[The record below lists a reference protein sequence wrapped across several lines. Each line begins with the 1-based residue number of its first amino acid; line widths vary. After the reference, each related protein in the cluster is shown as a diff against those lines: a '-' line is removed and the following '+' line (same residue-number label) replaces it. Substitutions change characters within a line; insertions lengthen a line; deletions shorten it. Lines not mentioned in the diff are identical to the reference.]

1 MLNSS
6 NPMSQDRR
14 FGAQLGTGILTVAIL
29 VPATVAA
36 ADSRQLTRLSLEEL
50 ASLKVVTV
58 SGRQE
63 ASAEVAGAVYVV
75 TSEEI
80 QATGALTLPDAMRL
94 APGLQA
100 SRIDAD
106 EWALAIRG
114 FASRLSRSVLVVMDG
129 RSLWTPLFAGVFW
142 GTQDTLLEDVAQI
155 EVGRGPGGAVYGANA
170 LNGVISITTKSA
182 RDTPGA
188 LLTLGGGSADRA
200 AGLRYGGARGD
211 SLHYRV
217 YAKHALRDGTRPTSA
232 AGYDDEWE
240 MNQGGFRLDRRRGER
255 DAFTVSGDLYRG
267 SAGQP
272 TTVATFTPPF
282 SARLEGDASFRGQNV
297 VGRWTHTFAGGGEIT
312 TQAYYD
318 HARRHEPHYTED
330 RDNVDLEVRHRLQW
344 GSRHQAIWG
353 LDYRRSPGSFQAVP
367 SIQIVPGERVDDIA
381 GLFANDEVRFAGGR
395 LRLTLG
401 TKLEWNDYS
410 GWNVQPS
417 GRIGWLAG
425 PHWFW
430 GSATRALRTS
440 SRVERDVVLYTSLSA
455 AQPLFAKVMGS
466 PDFEPE
472 SVVALEAGYKLRT
485 ARVVARVSAF
495 HNDYRDL
502 ASNEPG
508 TPFLEEGTPPEPV
521 RTVVPVRI
529 TNGPGG
535 TASGVEA
542 LAIFWPHESWRVQAS
557 YSFLEQG
564 LDGPAGSGFKAN
576 SPRHQ
581 VWVASSVS
589 PRPDL
594 ELSVVFRAVGAIPG
608 HQVPAYQDLDARVAF
623 RPRAGLELAASGSNL
638 LHARR
643 PEFGGGFEVE
653 RAGRLQAT
661 LRF

>member
-1 MLNSS
+1 MTLHW
-6 NPMSQDRR
+6 R
-14 FGAQLGTGILTVAIL
+14 FVTLPGAGILTVATL
-29 VPATVAA
+29 LPGPAAA

-50 ASLKVVTV
+50 ASVKVVTV

-63 ASAEVAGAVYVV
+63 AAAEVAGSVYVV
-75 TSEEI
+75 TSDEI
-80 QATGALTLPDAMRL
+80 RASGAVTLPDVMRL

-142 GTQDTLLEDVAQI
+142 DAHDVLLEDVEQI
-155 EVGRGPGGAVYGANA
+155 EVARGPGGAVWGANA
-170 LNGVISITTKSA
+170 LNGVISITTKST
-182 RDTPGA
+182 RDTHGG
-188 LLTLGGGSADRA
+188 LLTLGGGSADRG
-200 AGLRYGGARGD
+200 AGLRYGGQAGGD
-211 SLHYRV
+211 LHYRV
-217 YAKHALRDGTRPTSA
+217 YAKHAVRDGTRAASA
-232 AGYDDEWE
+232 AGYEDEWE
-240 MNQGGFRLDRRRGER
+240 MNQGGFRLDWQRGER
-255 DAFTVSGDLYRG
+255 DTVTASGDLYRG
-267 SAGQP
+267 SSGQP

-282 SARLEGDASFRGQNV
+282 SARLAGDASFRGQNLMT
-297 VGRWTHTFAGGGEIT
+297 RWTHTFTRAGEVA
-312 TQAYYD
+312 TQVYYD
-318 HARRHEPHYTED
+318 HARRHEPHFTED
-330 RDNVDLEVRHRLQW
+330 RDTVDVEVRHRMRW

-353 LDYRRSPGSFQAVP
+353 LDYRRSPGSFEGVP
-367 SIQIVPGERVDDIA
+367 SIQIVPGKRNDDIA
-381 GLFANDEVRFAGGR
+381 GLFANDEVRLAGER

-417 GRIGWLAG
+417 GRIGWVAG
-425 PHWFW
+425 RHGFW
-430 GSATRALRTS
+430 GSVTRALRTS

-455 AQPLFAKVMGS
+455 AQPLFAKVVGS
-466 PDFEPE
+466 ADFEPE

-485 ARVVARVSAF
+485 ARLVAQVSAF

-502 ASNEPG
+502 ASNEAG
-508 TPFLEEGTPPEPV
+508 TPFLERGPPPEPV

-535 TASGVEA
+535 TASGAEA
-542 LAIFWPHESWRVQAS
+542 LALFSPYESWRLQAS
-557 YSFLEQG
+557 YSFLKLG

-581 VWVASSVS
+581 VWLASYMT

-594 ELSVVFRAVGAIPG
+594 ELSLVFRAVGAITG
-608 HQVPAYQDLDARVAF
+608 HQVPAYQDLDARLAF
-623 RPRAGLELAASGSNL
+623 RPRPGLELAASGSNL
-638 LHARR
+638 LHGRR